1 MSWFDTHCHLQTFL
15 QGQEL
20 EAILKRAEEAGVTKM
35 VTVGTCPKDWKVYE
49 KLAQEYTERVYY
61 SVGLHPGYV
70 DENWMDELLS
80 IRNFWKN
87 DHTPVALGEIG
98 LDYFRLPKDRAEA
111 EKTIYFQKEAFRS
124 QLKIARDLDCPVII
138 HSRSAF
144 NDCIAEVDQSGVDW
158 KRVVFHCFSEGVA
171 EIRKLIERGGC
182 ASFTGILTF
191 RKNYQVREVI
201 KIQGIDNL
209 LLETDSPTLRQ
220 SLIVEQ
226 GMNHHY

>member
-80 IRNFWKN
+80 IRNFWKMII
-87 DHTPVALGEIG
+87 HQLPSVKLGLITFAYLKIG
-98 LDYFRLPKDRAEA
+98 QRQRRQSIFK
-111 EKTIYFQKEAFRS
+111 KEAFRS

-138 HSRSAF
+138 HSRPLLMIVLQKLTNLVWTGKELYF
-144 NDCIAEVDQSGVDW
+144 IAL
-158 KRVVFHCFSEGVA
+158 A
-171 EIRKLIERGGC
+171 RG
-182 ASFTGILTF
+182 
-191 RKNYQVREVI
+191 
-201 KIQGIDNL
+201 
-209 LLETDSPTLRQ
+209 LRRF
-220 SLIVEQ
+220 
-226 GMNHHY
+226 GN

>member
-87 DHTPVALGEIG
+87 DHTPVALGESG

-111 EKTIYFQKEAFRS
+111 EKTIYFQKR
-124 QLKIARDLDCPVII
+124 
-138 HSRSAF
+138 
-144 NDCIAEVDQSGVDW
+144 GV
-158 KRVVFHCFSEGVA
+158 
-171 EIRKLIERGGC
+171 
-182 ASFTGILTF
+182 SFTIEDRKRSRLPCYHSFTFPLLMIVSQKLT
-191 RKNYQVREVI
+191 
-201 KIQGIDNL
+201 NL
-209 LLETDSPTLRQ
+209 VWTGKKLYFIALARGCGDSE
-220 SLIVEQ
+220 I
-226 GMNHHY
+226 N

>member
-1 MSWFDTHCHLQTFL
+1 
-15 QGQEL
+15 
-20 EAILKRAEEAGVTKM
+20 M

-144 NDCIAEVDQSGVDW
+144 NDCIAEVDQSGVD
-158 KRVVFHCFSEGVA
+158 
-171 EIRKLIERGGC
+171 
-182 ASFTGILTF
+182 
-191 RKNYQVREVI
+191 
-201 KIQGIDNL
+201 
-209 LLETDSPTLRQ
+209 
-220 SLIVEQ
+220 
-226 GMNHHY
+226 